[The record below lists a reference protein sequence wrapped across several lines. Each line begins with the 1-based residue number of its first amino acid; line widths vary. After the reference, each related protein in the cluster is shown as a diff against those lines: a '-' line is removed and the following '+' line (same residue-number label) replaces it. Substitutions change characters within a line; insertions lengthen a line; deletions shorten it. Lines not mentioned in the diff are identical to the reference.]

1 MALCQKLILG
11 WTKIAGANSV
21 AGLLRLL
28 AFAIMAAAL
37 DVTAVGVIAL
47 IEAYARTIDGLFN
60 FQSVNVLTKFLTE
73 ARHRN
78 ERQRF
83 ISLVKAGLIIDGATA
98 FAAAAIAVAALPLF
112 GSFFGITD
120 EWTVPA
126 MIFCL
131 IIGSRVLGTAEAVLR
146 CFERFGVIGL
156 REVVSG
162 AILVVCALVAWW
174 VGGSPITFL
183 FITLF
188 AEFVSNILFLA
199 WSFQSM
205 RAFDY
210 QGVWSSDAR
219 NAIRSAPGF
228 WRLLWHTNLTF
239 GVRMLSLQ
247 ADVLV
252 AGAAIG
258 PQAAAL
264 LRAAKNI
271 AALLSQFGRPL
282 QQVASAPIA
291 RLWADGKGEE
301 LLVYTRRICMAAIA
315 AGLLLTVISAVCGAN
330 VLRFMFGP
338 EFVGASMTFTLMVLA
353 NTVYLSGVTLLPT
366 MITLNASAEFFR
378 AILWGTLAYGVMLAV
393 LVSSLEIVGIAI
405 AHIALAITWATYGWR
420 VVLQRLNMDSSG
432 GYRESGSVLCAKEP

>member
-258 PQAAAL
+258 
-264 LRAAKNI
+264 LRAAVI
-271 AALLSQFGRPL
+271 AMG
-282 QQVASAPIA
+282 
-291 RLWADGKGEE
+291 
-301 LLVYTRRICMAAIA
+301 
-315 AGLLLTVISAVCGAN
+315 
-330 VLRFMFGP
+330 
-338 EFVGASMTFTLMVLA
+338 
-353 NTVYLSGVTLLPT
+353 YL
-366 MITLNASAEFFR
+366 E
-378 AILWGTLAYGVMLAV
+378 
-393 LVSSLEIVGIAI
+393 
-405 AHIALAITWATYGWR
+405 
-420 VVLQRLNMDSSG
+420 
-432 GYRESGSVLCAKEP
+432 